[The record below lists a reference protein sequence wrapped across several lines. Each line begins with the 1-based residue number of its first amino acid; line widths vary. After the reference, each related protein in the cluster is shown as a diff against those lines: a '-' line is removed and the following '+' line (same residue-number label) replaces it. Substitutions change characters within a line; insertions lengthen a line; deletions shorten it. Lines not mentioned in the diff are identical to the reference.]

1 VSGIWDEFFGRLGE
15 VGLDALVLGPRYDE
29 RAPAELRLSALVS
42 FARSGLLLISGGAAF
57 FEDFLRKRRDEPDP
71 LDAHTR
77 RTVEALVQPLA
88 RSGVRVAIRYPFWNE
103 ASPLPFQHIGRA
115 AGLYPSI
122 LGLDLH
128 PRHGPW
134 MAYRALVLLDRP
146 LEEKPFRDF
155 EPCVGCEAPCIAV
168 CPVSAVSRQGWD
180 ANRCFDHRLKGGCAD
195 GCHSRLACP
204 VGASQRY
211 PLPVLRYFQGSA
223 LACARDPKTSNSS
236 S

>member
-1 VSGIWDEFFGRLGE
+1 MEGVYDEFRRRLDE

-29 RAPAELRLSALVS
+29 RAPADLRLSALAP

-77 RTVEALVQPLA
+77 RTVEALVEPLL
-88 RSGVRVAIRYPFWNE
+88 RSGVRVALRYPFWNE
-103 ASPLPFQHIGRA
+103 ASPLPFQTIGRA
-115 AGLYPSI
+115 AGLFPSL

-146 LEEKPFRDF
+146 LEEEPFRAF
-155 EPCVGCEAPCIAV
+155 EPCVDCEAPCIAA
-168 CPVSAVSRQGWD
+168 CPASAVSRQGWD
-180 ANRCFDHRLKGGCAD
+180 ANRCFDHRRTGECAD

-223 LACARDPKTSNSS
+223 LSCTTKSKN
-236 S
+236 